1 MSPADALVLLLWLF
15 VFAIAIFIA
24 MAFLFAALTGWS
36 ALARRYPE
44 HGTEHGERY
53 RLRGVVV
60 GEWGWSAPPA
70 TGYLDDYGILLVAKS
85 PFGVPFRPIHV
96 PWGDVKNV
104 TRRKY
109 MFFEVVEMRYGKLAA
124 RRIGFAPSPFVSEIE
139 KRLDLVF

>member
-1 MSPADALVLLLWLF
+1 
-15 VFAIAIFIA
+15 

-44 HGTEHGERY
+44 HGTEHGEPY

-109 MFFEVVEMRYGKLAA
+109 MFFEVVEMRYGKLADPSHRVCA
-124 RRIGFAPSPFVSEIE
+124 LAVRFRDREAPRPRFSDP
-139 KRLDLVF
+139 